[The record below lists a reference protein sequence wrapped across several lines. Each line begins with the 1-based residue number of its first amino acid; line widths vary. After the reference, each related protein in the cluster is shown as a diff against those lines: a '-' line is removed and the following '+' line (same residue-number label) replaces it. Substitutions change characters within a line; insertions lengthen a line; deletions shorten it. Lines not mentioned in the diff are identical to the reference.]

1 MVSQHVIMGVLITN
15 QQFEKRRAQKQIDKI
30 TNKLLEIPLKE
41 ENVERLREVLI
52 EYRIAV
58 EKSKE

>member
-1 MVSQHVIMGVLITN
+1 MGVLITN
-15 QQFEKRRAQKQIDKI
+15 QQFEKRRAKKQIDKI

-58 EKSKE
+58 EKAND